1 MLLPQGQIQCA
12 QSGRGVDAAKM
23 LGHTK
28 LLAIVC
34 TLAAAHALRPP
45 HARQAP
51 VLSAASRT
59 RRSSAWGTAAA
70 SGGGGGGGGPASS
83 FFNLATRGGG
93 VAQAE
98 SPPTPIAAYYAFAG
112 ILLHKWTSG
121 MDDARAL
128 PAALFGLAACAAAHA
143 VVTHWSALCASCSSR
158 WRALRGKGG

>member
-1 MLLPQGQIQCA
+1 M
-12 QSGRGVDAAKM
+12 
-23 LGHTK
+23 
-28 LLAIVC
+28 
-34 TLAAAHALRPP
+34 
-45 HARQAP
+45 
-51 VLSAASRT
+51 
-59 RRSSAWGTAAA
+59 
-70 SGGGGGGGGPASS
+70 
-83 FFNLATRGGG
+83 
-93 VAQAE
+93 AQAE